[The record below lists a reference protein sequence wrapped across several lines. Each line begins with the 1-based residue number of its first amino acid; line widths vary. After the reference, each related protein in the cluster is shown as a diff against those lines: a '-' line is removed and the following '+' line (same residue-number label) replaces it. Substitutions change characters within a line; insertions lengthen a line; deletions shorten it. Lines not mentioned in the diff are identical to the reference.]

1 MRERSVSGD
10 FALSSN
16 EAIWEVGQKG
26 HQGWGRWRGYRPPL
40 LLQVAVK
47 VACHPAEEDLW
58 ARHSESIDKVVIVAS
73 AVLGRSGLSVRGS
86 R

>member
-1 MRERSVSGD
+1 MRPYGKWARRATRAG
-10 FALSSN
+10 AGGG
-16 EAIWEVGQKG
+16 AAG
-26 HQGWGRWRGYRPPL
+26 PL

-47 VACHPAEEDLW
+47 VACHPADEDLW
-58 ARHSESIDKVVIVAS
+58 AMRSESIGKVVIVAF

>member
-1 MRERSVSGD
+1 MGSGPEGPPG
-10 FALSSN
+10 L
-16 EAIWEVGQKG
+16 GQVEG
-26 HQGWGRWRGYRPPL
+26 LQAPL

-58 ARHSESIDKVVIVAS
+58 ARRSESIGKVVIVAS